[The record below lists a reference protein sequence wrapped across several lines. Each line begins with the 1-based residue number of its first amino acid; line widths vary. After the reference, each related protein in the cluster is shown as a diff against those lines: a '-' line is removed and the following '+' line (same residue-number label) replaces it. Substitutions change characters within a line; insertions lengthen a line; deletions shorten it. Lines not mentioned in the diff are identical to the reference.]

1 MGGLGSGRRRS
12 YAGRLETDDF
22 SSLDIRLLSREKLL
36 VPGIRYSGQWS
47 EGDRVATLEL
57 RVQCDSFVLIFKP
70 FSSDTTVEHWLDI
83 ETTPCQFGGRR
94 PWFKCPRCDRRVAV
108 LYEFSRH
115 FACRHCGGLAYSSQK
130 EGVGTRAVHQADA
143 IRKRLGW
150 RAGVA
155 YGTGLKPKGMHW
167 KTFDRL
173 KVRYEKLTYCF
184 YQETARKLGL
194 VERLLDKISVSQKR
208 IRGD

>member
-108 LYEFSRH
+108 L
-115 FACRHCGGLAYSSQK
+115 
-130 EGVGTRAVHQADA
+130 
-143 IRKRLGW
+143 
-150 RAGVA
+150 
-155 YGTGLKPKGMHW
+155 
-167 KTFDRL
+167 
-173 KVRYEKLTYCF
+173 
-184 YQETARKLGL
+184 
-194 VERLLDKISVSQKR
+194 
-208 IRGD
+208 

>member
-1 MGGLGSGRRRS
+1 MPGSSYSGRW
-12 YAGRLETDDF
+12 
-22 SSLDIRLLSREKLL
+22 SR
-36 VPGIRYSGQWS
+36 GH
-47 EGDRVATLEL
+47 RVAILEL
-57 RVQCDSFVLIFKP
+57 RIECQALVLMYCP
-70 FSSDTTVEHWLDI
+70 SSSDAIVEQRLEI
-83 ETTPCQFGGRR
+83 ESTACRFGGQR

-115 FACRHCGGLAYSSQK
+115 FACRHCGGLAYNSQK

-155 YGTGLKPKGMHW
+155 YGPGLKPKGMHW

-173 KVRYEKLTYCF
+173 KVRYEKQTFCF
-184 YQETARKLGL
+184 Y
-194 VERLLDKISVSQKR
+194 
-208 IRGD
+208 